1 MTGPLAHEPDTALW
15 ARVQQGEGECFAEL
29 ARRYQL
35 PLERVARSRLGR
47 SDWAEDVVQ
56 ETFLAAYKSCGSY
69 DPRYSFRTWLWT
81 ILLNQCAAHYHR
93 QRRAMALTS
102 HPDAGEIVERA
113 DERGGEH
120 ATPLGALLASER
132 SAQLETLLAQLST
145 VQADALRLRFFG
157 GLKFQEIAETM
168 QCSLNTAKNRVKW
181 GLMRLAT
188 LISEN
193 SDAGVSGG
201 IPAGVRNPPGA
212 MPDASAG
219 GEAHRVDDVEREQA

>member
-15 ARVQQGEGECFAEL
+15 LRVQQGEGECFAEL
-29 ARRYQL
+29 VRRYQL

-47 SDWAEDVVQ
+47 RDWAEDVVQ

-69 DPRYSFRTWLWT
+69 DSRYSFRTWLWT

-93 QRRAMALTS
+93 QRRAMALS
-102 HPDAGEIVERA
+102 ARPAAGEVLERT

-132 SAQLETLLAQLST
+132 SAQLESFLAQLST

-168 QCSLNTAKNRVKW
+168 QCSLNTAKNRVRW

-188 LISEN
+188 LISDH
-193 SDAGVSGG
+193 SDAGISRGDQ
-201 IPAGVRNPPGA
+201 PDATKFPMA
-212 MPDASAG
+212 MPEAG
-219 GEAHRVDDVEREQA
+219 ARGEARGVDEVEREQA